1 MIATRSC
8 PRWRKVESAAE
19 KSVWNEREGSSQLSS
34 ATASF
39 LAECFEEEPPRAFT
53 QSMAR
58 KDFGP
63 YMSGSVM
70 RDAIPPSE
78 GNRLKAEL
86 ISFLKGGAF
95 SWRFVEL

>member
-1 MIATRSC
+1 MAILRYGASF
-8 PRWRKVESAAE
+8 PE
-19 KSVWNEREGSSQLSS
+19 KSVWNEQEGSSQVSS

-39 LAECFEEEPPRAFT
+39 LAECFEEEPPRVFT
-53 QSMAR
+53 LSMAR

-63 YMSGSVM
+63 FMSGTVM

-78 GNRLKAEL
+78 GARLKGEL